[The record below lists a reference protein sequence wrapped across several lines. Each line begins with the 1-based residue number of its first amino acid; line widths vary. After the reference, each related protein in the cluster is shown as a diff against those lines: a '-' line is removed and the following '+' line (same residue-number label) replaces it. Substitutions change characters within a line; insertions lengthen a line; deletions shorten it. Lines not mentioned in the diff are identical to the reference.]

1 MQSEVNSLANS
12 EEDELEEQMEI
23 PVVNSDYSEKSS
35 DEECT
40 SACEIPCM
48 NERHQE
54 TMIMFDIV
62 NKAFEENDFASKSE
76 EGVLKSIFQ
85 QKAPKSKFSLF
96 MKASKEALKPEEE
109 SKQK

>member
-1 MQSEVNSLANS
+1 LQSEVNSLANS
-12 EEDELEEQMEI
+12 EEDEEQIEI
-23 PVVNSDYSEKSS
+23 PVVNSDYSGKSS
-35 DEECT
+35 DDEECT

-54 TMIMFDIV
+54 TMIIFDIV

-96 MKASKEALKPEEE
+96 MKASKEGLKSEEE
-109 SKQK
+109 